1 MELAKKLKNTW
12 FEASQLYFSEGK
24 KSSNDAEA
32 NFKKDLKEN
41 GPEYF
46 KRLSE
51 CKCCERHQ
59 KNRPCNITD
68 YKVYDWNGP
77 SNAKINACNEC
88 NCACRFYSRQI
99 AYEFSKSK

>member
-1 MELAKKLKNTW
+1 MDLAKKLKNTW
-12 FEASQLYFSEGK
+12 FEASQLYFSEGEK
-24 KSSNDAEA
+24 PRNDAED
-32 NFKKDLKEN
+32 NFKKNLKEN

-46 KRLSE
+46 TELSE

-68 YKVYDWNGP
+68 YKVYDFNGP
-77 SNAKINACNEC
+77 SKEKIIACNEC

>member
-1 MELAKKLKNTW
+1 MDRAKKLKNTW
-12 FEASQLYFSEGK
+12 FEASQLYFSEGEK
-24 KSSNDAEA
+24 PRNDAEA

-46 KRLSE
+46 TELSE

-68 YKVYDWNGP
+68 YKVYDFNGP
-77 SNAKINACNEC
+77 SKEKINSCNEC
-88 NCACRFYSRQI
+88 NCACRYYSRQI